1 MLHLILGPMYSG
13 KTTLLLSRHER
24 YLLGGKRCLIVK
36 YGNDI
41 RYHEDDICTHNKHS
55 MKAIRTTLLENID
68 KLVEK
73 VDVVLIDEV
82 QFYEDA
88 MEFCDRWANQKKIVE
103 CYGLNGDFKR
113 EPFEQISLLI
123 PKADHIR
130 HLTAIDRKTGQDA
143 PFTFRTN
150 DDQQQEVI
158 GGRELYVAVSRCTYQ
173 KMKSQKNR
181 SEMTQIQKV
190 FKKYL

>member
-13 KTTLLLSRHER
+13 KTTLLLSRRER
-24 YLLGGKRCLIVK
+24 YLLGGKKCLVVK
-36 YGNDI
+36 YGNDL
-41 RYHEDDICTHNKHS
+41 RYSEDEICAHNQRS
-55 MKAIRTTLLENID
+55 INAIKTTLLEEVDN
-68 KLVEK
+68 LVDN

-88 MEFCDRWANQKKIVE
+88 HQYCDMWANQKKIVE

-113 EPFEQISLLI
+113 EPFEQISRLI
-123 PKADHIR
+123 PKADHIQ
-130 HLTAIDRKTGQDA
+130 HLTAIDRKTGQEA

-158 GGRELYVAVSRCTYQ
+158 GGCELYVAVSRYSYL

-181 SEMTQIQKV
+181 AEMTQIQKA
-190 FKKYL
+190 FKK